1 MPKPMRGLTIATRG
15 SKLALR
21 QAECIRALLADQ
33 HRLDVR
39 LLVLKTRGD
48 IIRDVPFSGMDGKGF
63 FVREIEDAL
72 LDGRA
77 DLAVHSIKDL
87 PMKLPAGLKLGAVPA
102 RAPAHDLLLSFRYPD
117 LTSLP
122 RGAKVGTGSPRRR
135 AQLLAERPDLEVSPL
150 RGNVDTR
157 IKKLERGDFAA
168 VVMAAAGVVRLGL
181 RAAYM
186 QQLAPQ
192 RFLPA
197 PGQGALGLEFRA
209 DRVDVES
216 ALAFLDDPQTRVCV
230 EAERAFLDGL
240 GGGCLAPVG
249 AFASF
254 DDTPDSPLELSGL
267 LADPD
272 GTRIIRQSGKGQAGE
287 ARGLGLALAESVLAA
302 GGNEIISGIVRKPGK
317 ETER

>member
-1 MPKPMRGLTIATRG
+1 MRGLTIATRG
-15 SKLALR
+15 SKLALW
-21 QAECIRALLADQ
+21 QAEHIRALLMEE
-33 HRLDVR
+33 HRLDVS

-48 IIRDVPFSGMDGKGF
+48 VIKDAPISGMDGKGF

-102 RAPAHDLLLSFRYPD
+102 RASAHDLLLSFRYSD
-117 LTSLP
+117 LSALP
-122 RGAKVGTGSPRRR
+122 EGAKVGTGSPRRR
-135 AQLLAERPDLEVSPL
+135 AQLLAERPDLDVSPL

-168 VVMAAAGVVRLGL
+168 VVMAAAGLERLGL
-181 RAAYM
+181 CVTHM
-186 QQLAPQ
+186 HELAPP

-216 ALAFLDDPQTRVCV
+216 MLAFLDDPQTRACV

-240 GGGCLAPVG
+240 GGGCLAPVA

-254 DDTPDSPLELSGL
+254 EGFPNSPLALCGL
-267 LADPD
+267 LADLD
-272 GTRIIRQSGKGQAGE
+272 GTRIIRQRQKGQAGE

-302 GGNEIISGIVRKPGK
+302 GGDEIINDIAHKPGK
-317 ETER
+317 EPER

>member
-1 MPKPMRGLTIATRG
+1 MRGLTIATRG

-21 QAECIRALLADQ
+21 QAEYIRALLADE
-33 HRLDVR
+33 HRLDIR

-48 IIRDVPFSGMDGKGF
+48 IIKNAPVSEMDGKGF

-87 PMKLPAGLKLGAVPA
+87 PMQLPAGLKLGAVPA
-102 RAPAHDLLLSFRYPD
+102 RAPAHDLLLSVRYPD
-117 LTSLP
+117 LAALP
-122 RGAKVGTGSPRRR
+122 EGAKVGTGSPRRR
-135 AQLLAERPDLEVSPL
+135 AQLLAERPDLDVSPL

-168 VVMAAAGVVRLGL
+168 VVMAAAGVARLGL
-181 RAAYM
+181 CVTHM
-186 QQLAPQ
+186 HELAPPH
-192 RFLPA
+192 FLPA

-209 DRVDVES
+209 ERVDVES
-216 ALAFLDDPQTRVCV
+216 MLDFLDDPQTRICV

-240 GGGCLAPVG
+240 GGGCLAPVA
-249 AFASF
+249 AFASC
-254 DDTPDSPLELSGL
+254 DGTPSSPLSLCGL

-272 GTRIIRQSGKGQAGE
+272 GTRIIRQRQEGQAGE
-287 ARGLGLALAESVLAA
+287 ARALGLALAESVLTA
-302 GGNEIISGIVRKPGK
+302 GGDEIISGIVRKPVK